1 MFHQGSEQQRRDVYY
16 HAANGVEVHKP
27 SYGNTSAASMQSP
40 GQRPLHYLSHG
51 RPSPH
56 DLYGPNGLTLA
67 SYSRSA
73 TSSPASMDEASSGPE
88 FDDEEDQEFDD
99 ELGSMAGSGPSGPER
114 TKMKR
119 FRCI

>member
-1 MFHQGSEQQRRDVYY
+1 
-16 HAANGVEVHKP
+16 
-27 SYGNTSAASMQSP
+27 
-40 GQRPLHYLSHG
+40 
-51 RPSPH
+51 
-56 DLYGPNGLTLA
+56 
-67 SYSRSA
+67 
-73 TSSPASMDEASSGPE
+73 MDEASSGPE